1 MGAHGDGSME
11 RNRQPTVLDNRY
23 WRQDSLAPDRVV
35 ARGVAYSRQAPST
48 QSVSWLA
55 KENQPRRLLK

>member
-11 RNRQPTVLDNRY
+11 RNCQPTILD
-23 WRQDSLAPDRVV
+23 DSALASGLLAPDCLV
-35 ARGVAYSRQAPST
+35 ARGVASSRQAPST

-55 KENQPRRLLK
+55 NENQLRRLLK

>member
-11 RNRQPTVLDNRY
+11 RNRQPTILD
-23 WRQDSLAPDRVV
+23 DSALASGLVSSGLPV
-35 ARGVAYSRQAPST
+35 ARGVASSRQAPST

-55 KENQPRRLLK
+55 KENQLRRLLK